1 MTHKTK
7 LNISKLGKEIKNS
20 LLKLEKADDLLEK
33 DYLTELELRKVVYYV
48 DSVIHELNELVP
60 DGLYLKK

>member
-1 MTHKTK
+1 MTYKTK